1 MNRYLKIGN
10 RTVLAFA
17 FAMFAGTIVGAL
29 MLIGVI

>member
-1 MNRYLKIGN
+1 MNRYLRLGN
-10 RTVLAFA
+10 HMVVAFA